1 MLQTQHKEK
10 PSDKVKA
17 RNEEALVFPGHEPDT
32 FFQGGRETGS
42 LPLVPTPP
50 RQTEKQQQIRFP
62 SHQTLPK
69 QEQFKN
75 NTTKRNHHSLLA

>member
-17 RNEEALVFPGHEPDT
+17 KNEEALVFPGHEPDT
-32 FFQGGRETGS
+32 FFQGGRETGY

-50 RQTEKQQQIRFP
+50 RQTEKQQIRFP
-62 SHQTLPK
+62 SQQTLPK
-69 QEQFKN
+69 QEQLKN

>member
-17 RNEEALVFPGHEPDT
+17 KNEEALVFPGHEPDT
-32 FFQGGRETGS
+32 FFQGGRETGY

-50 RQTEKQQQIRFP
+50 RQTEKQQIRFP
-62 SHQTLPK
+62 SQQTLPK
-69 QEQFKN
+69 QEQFNN